1 VAIARPGWHVASVGG
16 EDRLVLKPCT
26 WMVVWPEA
34 STKGEE
40 QSVVSMD
47 GSKKQQARVEER

>member
-1 VAIARPGWHVASVGG
+1 MARPGWHVASVGG
-16 EDRLVLKPCT
+16 EDRLVLKPCA
-26 WMVVWPEA
+26 WMVAWPEA

-47 GSKKQQARVEER
+47 GSKKQHGRVDDR

>member
-1 VAIARPGWHVASVGG
+1 
-16 EDRLVLKPCT
+16 
-26 WMVVWPEA
+26 MVVWPEA